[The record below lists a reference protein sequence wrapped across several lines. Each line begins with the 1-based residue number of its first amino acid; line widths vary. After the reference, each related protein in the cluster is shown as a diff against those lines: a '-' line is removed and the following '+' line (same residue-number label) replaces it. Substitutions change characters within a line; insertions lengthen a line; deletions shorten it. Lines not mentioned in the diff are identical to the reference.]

1 MKNNKQLKELFDT
14 FSKDF
19 KELLNEDEQPTLE
32 KGRWYY
38 CKSSTGSKGCLFIF
52 ERQVGSKVYYSFFID
67 LNKNQTM
74 AYDYFDNHNM
84 ANSIR
89 PATNSE
95 IIEMAK
101 NYLENTL
108 GFTKGCKF
116 KSAASGDEF
125 EYDGIY
131 ADIYGLIWSNSDGCL
146 FSTSDGKWA
155 TLIKDEPLL
164 WLDGSEIEIVN
175 EYAYIE
181 KHYFID
187 SQIEILLPAHPIFQK
202 ILDRMNQT
210 N

>member
-32 KGRWYY
+32 KGMWY
-38 CKSSTGSKGCLFIF
+38 KQLEGKA
-52 ERQVGSKVYYSFFID
+52 KVYTTSELDENNWYKCCGFNIYGKWFSRG
-67 LNKNQTM
+67 QTQLEDEVLM
-74 AYDYFDNHNM
+74 
-84 ANSIR
+84 
-89 PATNSE
+89 TNSE

-116 KSAASGDEF
+116 KSAATGMDFNYKSINISDEG
-125 EYDGIY
+125 GIY
-131 ADIYGLIWSNSDGCL
+131 TGEVGGYL
-146 FSTSDGKWA
+146 FNPETGKWA

-202 ILDRMNQT
+202 ILDRMNKT
-210 N
+210 K